1 MALPQAPIPIINRTF
16 VMGCVEHMSR
26 VESALQ
32 SVQRVAQ
39 GANSAFNN
47 EMQNIQA
54 VRQELERVAR
64 NLP

>member
-1 MALPQAPIPIINRTF
+1 MALPKAPIPIINRNF
-16 VMGCVEHMSR
+16 VLGCVEHMSR
-26 VESALQ
+26 VEMALQ